1 MKKIALLLISGLM
14 FTSCSDLLDT
24 DPYDQFTKTNFFTSE
39 KNVQLFINYTY
50 NEFSGYGNGGGY
62 GDFYFNVLN
71 DDQGTTGITEWTF
84 TAVPATASA
93 WNSPYAEIR
102 RANTLLAALPG
113 ISEMTPATKANYEDC
128 GHALYRAWQHFKL
141 VRSDGDCYWVD
152 KVLDTNET
160 DILYGARQNRN
171 TVMDKVLEDLNYACA
186 NINQEENSR
195 VAYNKYVALAMKS
208 RVCLFEGTYSKY
220 VLKDEARANAYL
232 NECKNASL
240 EIMTS
245 GKYELN
251 ADFKSNF
258 DQLDLK
264 GNPEMI
270 MYKHYVYNV
279 LGHGTVDYTCGSTQ
293 VHGMSKDAFDSYL
306 FRDGKPQKQ
315 PPLATRAKTVN
326 SVKIDDQ
333 SGFGEA
339 SFINI
344 ADLLKQRD
352 PRLTA
357 QVDSIL
363 QFPGCGY
370 ARFGGAQSTSSTGY
384 GVLLFDTSDAA
395 ASTVNQSV
403 LTPPTLLSSG
413 WLKSTSTM
421 QKHVQNLATL
431 PKTTSTF
438 LSTSSATA
446 LRCLTSQQLL
456 KLTQLT
462 TWV

>member
-113 ISEMTPATKANYEDC
+113 ISEMTPATKANYE
-128 GHALYRAWQHFKL
+128 GLARLYRAWQHFKL
-141 VRSDGDCYWVD
+141 VRSYGDCYWVD
-152 KVLDTNET
+152 KVLDTNDT

-220 VLKDEARANAYL
+220 VLKDEARANTYL

-279 LGHGTVDYTCGSTQ
+279 LGHGTVDYTLYYP
-293 VHGMSKDAFDSYL
+293 D
-306 FRDGKPQKQ
+306 
-315 PPLATRAKTVN
+315 
-326 SVKIDDQ
+326 
-333 SGFGEA
+333 FG
-339 SFINI
+339 
-344 ADLLKQRD
+344 
-352 PRLTA
+352 
-357 QVDSIL
+357 
-363 QFPGCGY
+363 
-370 ARFGGAQSTSSTGY
+370 
-384 GVLLFDTSDAA
+384 
-395 ASTVNQSV
+395 
-403 LTPPTLLSSG
+403 
-413 WLKSTSTM
+413 
-421 QKHVQNLATL
+421 
-431 PKTTSTF
+431 
-438 LSTSSATA
+438 
-446 LRCLTSQQLL
+446 
-456 KLTQLT
+456 
-462 TWV
+462 